1 MNKEL
6 EKDFEVL
13 EKDLDTNSGEAEKD
27 LNHILKLKCNYYV
40 YRTER
45 EKYKMPISQK
55 CFKCNKNFKD
65 NDKLYQI
72 EYENGSKS
80 KIMCEK
86 CISKQS

>member
-1 MNKEL
+1 MNKQL
-6 EKDFEVL
+6 EKDFNTNL
-13 EKDLDTNSGEAEKD
+13 EEAEKD
-27 LNHILKLKCNYYV
+27 FGRIIKLKCNYYV

-45 EKYKMPISQK
+45 EKYKMPISKK

-86 CISKQS
+86 CISKQP

>member
-13 EKDLDTNSGEAEKD
+13 EKDFD
-27 LNHILKLKCNYYV
+27 HILKLKCNYYV
-40 YRTER
+40 YKTER
-45 EKYKMPISQK
+45 EKYKMPISKK
-55 CFKCNKNFKD
+55 CFKCNKDFKD